1 MLKNKRKM
9 EFNYKAKIQESKK
22 AINIINSIARL
33 LKEHF
38 EDNDITVEQLNK
50 IHNLATDTESL
61 KSLVCLL

>member
-1 MLKNKRKM
+1 M
-9 EFNYKAKIQESKK
+9 EFKYKAKIQESKN